1 MDKYSTFAANPPASC
16 LIRRVRKNAP
26 LTQRRIRRQQNP
38 LLITERLQL
47 VLRKAGVHL
56 DLVDGGDD
64 GAVREERA
72 EVLDGEVGDA
82 DGFYFT

>member
-1 MDKYSTFAANPPASC
+1 M
-16 LIRRVRKNAP
+16 RKNAP

-64 GAVREERA
+64 GAVREEHRK
-72 EVLDGEVGDA
+72 VLDGEIGDA
-82 DGFYFT
+82 DGFHFT